1 MAGRKQDDIWVH
13 FERYTTEGVAGW
25 KARCKLCKKE
35 MQGVVNRLKQHYSSC
50 SMQDHPIIAENESID
65 LVARST
71 ALCGEVPDTSLFA
84 KEKRPRITHI
94 GEYVMKTSKSE
105 AELLD
110 LQIARYIYATN
121 TPFIAV
127 EHPEFMKLIK
137 MLRPGYIP
145 PNRHDIGNKLLNN
158 VQGSLLDTCRKTL
171 EDKTVSLSLDGWS
184 NVHNEP
190 VVCVSVTTDKGET
203 FLTETIDTSGHSHT
217 SEYLAELAADAITS
231 CEINFRCHVRN
242 VVTDNAANMA
252 KMRRD
257 LQKKI
262 PNEILTYGCS
272 AHLLNLLAQDVQI
285 TGVKEQVVQ
294 IVKYFRHTHL
304 PAARYKQAGG
314 NSLVIPHEIRWNT
327 LTDCLKSYISNW
339 HILVQVCE
347 EYRDEIN
354 SNIGNKVKNYSIK
367 RNAEDLFIRLKPIS
381 VALDR
386 IQRENAII
394 SDTVEVWKTLY
405 EDLLSSQQPAHVLR
419 KVDERAAQAI
429 SPAHYSANL
438 IDPRY
443 RGRKLTEKEATDA
456 MEYIHQHCPN
466 AMATV
471 LQFKAG
477 YDPFKSYMFSD
488 DVVDNITPACWW
500 ASMHGTLGK
509 DITKVA
515 EQLLTAI
522 ASSAGIE
529 RIFSTF
535 GYIHSKTRNRLGI
548 EKAAKLVFVYRI
560 LNMKN

>member
-1 MAGRKQDDIWVH
+1 
-13 FERYTTEGVAGW
+13 
-25 KARCKLCKKE
+25 
-35 MQGVVNRLKQHYSSC
+35 
-50 SMQDHPIIAENESID
+50 
-65 LVARST
+65 
-71 ALCGEVPDTSLFA
+71 
-84 KEKRPRITHI
+84 
-94 GEYVMKTSKSE
+94 
-105 AELLD
+105 
-110 LQIARYIYATN
+110 
-121 TPFIAV
+121 
-127 EHPEFMKLIK
+127 

-145 PNRHDIGNKLLNN
+145 PNCHDIGNKLLNN

-231 CEINFRCHVRN
+231 
-242 VVTDNAANMA
+242 
-252 KMRRD
+252 
-257 LQKKI
+257 
-262 PNEILTYGCS
+262 S
-272 AHLLNLLAQDVQI
+272 QDVQI

-509 DITKVA
+509 DTTKVA

-522 ASSAGIE
+522 APSAGIE